1 MDFFEA
7 LRSLRVDGSLVVE
20 YGGHRYRLIVREEVI
35 RMVVDETEGTRPL
48 PPGEA
53 EAVVRRIA
61 SRGTRI
67 PAQVSWVVQPV
78 DPLTA
83 AIFVPKESLTA

>member
-7 LRSLRVDGSLVVE
+7 LRFLRTDGSLVVE
-20 YGGHRYRLIVREEVI
+20 HGGHQYRLVIREGVI
-35 RMVVDETEGTRPL
+35 RMVVDETEEAKPL
-48 PPGEA
+48 APSEA
-53 EAVVRRIA
+53 EALVWRIA
-61 SRGTRI
+61 SQGTRV

-83 AIFVPKESLTA
+83 AIFLPKESLTA